1 MYSCYGNSI
10 GAIAM
15 TQAKSR
21 FRTFEEYAALDPS
34 ELPEGNYELVDGVIV
49 EMGAENDQNLEI
61 VSFLFSVFL
70 QFVPYNLLRRGTEIA
85 VPSRLVTSRFP
96 DLTVL
101 TEETRAAMKRDR
113 RSLIELDMPAPRLVV
128 EVVSPGDPGSDNYDR
143 DYIEKPREY
152 AKRGIP
158 EFWLIDPVREVVLV
172 LYLVEKT
179 YKTAE
184 FRGMSQIK
192 SSTFQTLS
200 LTAQQ
205 ILAAGEEEA

>member
-1 MYSCYGNSI
+1 
-10 GAIAM
+10 M

-113 RSLIELDMPAPRLVV
+113 RSLIESNMPAPKLVV
-128 EVVSPGDPGSDNYDR
+128 EVVSPGEPGSDNYDR

-172 LYLVEKT
+172 LYLVERT

-184 FRGMSQIK
+184 FRGMSQVK
-192 SSTFQTLS
+192 SSIFPTLS

-205 ILAAGEEEA
+205 ILAAGEEKV

>member
-1 MYSCYGNSI
+1 
-10 GAIAM
+10 M

-85 VPSRLVTSRFP
+85 VPSRSVTSRFP

-113 RSLIELDMPAPRLVV
+113 RSLVESDMPAPRLVV
-128 EVVSPGDPGSDNYDR
+128 EVVSPGEPGSDNYDR

-158 EFWLIDPVREVVLV
+158 EFWLIDPLREVVLV
-172 LYLVEKT
+172 LSLVEKT
-179 YKTAE
+179 YKTAK
-184 FRGMSQIK
+184 FRGNDQIK
-192 SSTFQTLS
+192 SSAFPTLS

-205 ILAAGEEEA
+205 ILAAGEAA

>member
-1 MYSCYGNSI
+1 
-10 GAIAM
+10 M

-61 VSFLFSVFL
+61 VSLLFSIFL

-85 VPSRLVTSRFP
+85 VSSRWVTSRFP

-113 RSLIELDMPAPRLVV
+113 RSLIESDMPAPRLVV
-128 EVVSPGDPGSDNYDR
+128 EVVSPGEPGSDNYDR
-143 DYIEKPREY
+143 DYVEKPSEY

-158 EFWLIDPVREVVLV
+158 EFWLIDPARSVVFV
-172 LYLVEKT
+172 LSVVGANYT
-179 YKTAE
+179 AAE
-184 FRGMSQIK
+184 FRGSDRIQ
-192 SSTFQTLS
+192 STQFKQLN

-205 ILAAGEEEA
+205 VLTAGEAT

>member
-1 MYSCYGNSI
+1 
-10 GAIAM
+10 M

-113 RSLIELDMPAPRLVV
+113 RSLIESDMPAPSLVV
-128 EVVSPGDPGSDNYDR
+128 EVVSPGEPGSDNYDR

-158 EFWLIDPVREVVLV
+158 EFWLIDPLREVVLV
-172 LYLVEKT
+172 LSLVEKT
-179 YKTAE
+179 YKTAK
-184 FRGMSQIK
+184 FRGSDQIK
-192 SSTFQTLS
+192 SSAFPTLS

-205 ILAAGEEEA
+205 ILAAGEAA

>member
-1 MYSCYGNSI
+1 
-10 GAIAM
+10 M
-15 TQAKSR
+15 TQAKTR
-21 FRTFEEYAALDPS
+21 FRTLEEYAALDPS

-61 VSFLFSVFL
+61 VSFLFFVFL
-70 QFVPYNLLRRGTEIA
+70 KFVPYTLIRKGTEIA

-113 RSLIELDMPAPRLVV
+113 RSLITPEMPTPSLVI
-128 EVVSPGDPGSDNYDR
+128 EVVSPGEPGSDNYTR
-143 DYIEKPREY
+143 DYTKKPEEY

-158 EFWLIDPVREVVLV
+158 EFWLIDPARAVVLV
-172 LYLVEKT
+172 LVLDGESYRAKEFKGSDRIQSPT
-179 YKTAE
+179 FTA
-184 FRGMSQIK
+184 
-192 SSTFQTLS
+192 LN

-205 ILAAGEEEA
+205 ILTAREDQ

>member
-1 MYSCYGNSI
+1 
-10 GAIAM
+10 M

-34 ELPEGNYELVDGVIV
+34 ELPDGNYELVDGVIV

-113 RSLIELDMPAPRLVV
+113 RSLIESDMPAPRLVV
-128 EVVSPGDPGSDNYDR
+128 EVVSPGEPGSDNYDR
-143 DYIEKPREY
+143 DYIEKRQEY
-152 AKRGIP
+152 AKRGIS
-158 EFWLIDPVREVVLV
+158 EFWLIDPMRAVVLV
-172 LYLVEKT
+172 LSLVGNT
-179 YKTAE
+179 YKVVE
-184 FRGMSQIK
+184 FRGSDRIQ
-192 SSTFQTLS
+192 SPTFKALN

-205 ILAAGEEEA
+205 VLAPGEEA

>member
-1 MYSCYGNSI
+1 
-10 GAIAM
+10 M

-21 FRTFEEYAALDPS
+21 FRTFEEYAALNPS

-101 TEETRAAMKRDR
+101 AEETRAAMKRDR
-113 RSLIELDMPAPRLVV
+113 RSLIESDMPAPRLVV
-128 EVVSPGDPGSDNYDR
+128 EVVSPGEPGSDNYDR

-158 EFWLIDPVREVVLV
+158 EFWLIDPLREVVLV
-172 LYLVEKT
+172 LSLVEKT
-179 YKTAE
+179 YKTAK
-184 FRGMSQIK
+184 FRGSDQIK
-192 SSTFQTLS
+192 SSAFPTLS

-205 ILAAGEEEA
+205 ILAAGEAA

>member
-1 MYSCYGNSI
+1 
-10 GAIAM
+10 M

-34 ELPEGNYELVDGVIV
+34 DLPEGNYELVDGVIV

-61 VSFLFSVFL
+61 VSLLFSVFL

-85 VPSRLVTSRFP
+85 VSSRWVTSRFP

-113 RSLIELDMPAPRLVV
+113 RSLIESDMPAPRLVV
-128 EVVSPGDPGSDNYDR
+128 EVVSPGEPGSDNYDR
-143 DYIEKPREY
+143 DYVEKPSEY

-158 EFWLIDPVREVVLV
+158 EFWLIDPARSVVFVLSLV
-172 LYLVEKT
+172 GANYT
-179 YKTAE
+179 AAE
-184 FRGMSQIK
+184 FRGGDRIQ
-192 SSTFQTLS
+192 STQFKQLN

-205 ILAAGEEEA
+205 VLAAGEGT

>member
-1 MYSCYGNSI
+1 
-10 GAIAM
+10 M

-113 RSLIELDMPAPRLVV
+113 RSLIESSMPAPRLVI
-128 EVVSPGDPGSDNYDR
+128 EVVSPGEPGSDNYDR
-143 DYIEKPREY
+143 DYVEKPREY

-158 EFWLIDPVREVVLV
+158 EFWLIDPAREVVLV

-184 FRGMSQIK
+184 FRGTSQIK
-192 SSTFQTLS
+192 SATFPTLS

-205 ILAAGEEEA
+205 ILAAGEEEV